1 MSFRLMK
8 RPIVRMAE
16 SRSRKAARLRW
27 VFVLLVTLALSAGIF
42 LSSRDRKEN
51 AKTAL
56 EQSSVTQP
64 KTDGGAFPP
73 ALADPRPDLSTRAD
87 YVDVCGV
94 GRVRMQSDG
103 QLDLPADA
111 TSGQRLVEAA
121 ASKFASS
128 DSDFERALALYVAS
142 ALAARTEPLKE
153 AAQSRLAAESV
164 QQLARL
170 ALGARDPAAY
180 ALAFYACARAAVTA
194 SNAGACAQI
203 SAAQWTLLDPD
214 NAAPWLYEAAAARR
228 RNDPGAVDEALLR
241 ASRAKTLRPYN
252 ETPLRL
258 IEAPAVR
265 SAPPAQAGAAMTA
278 LIGLSSALPLPNLQ
292 LVSRYC
298 AATPSGAAEH
308 TQTCS
313 GLAGV
318 LTERSTVVLGMQ
330 LGAMVGERTGWP
342 SERVTAARMRLA
354 DLQKARTRAIDP
366 KDLYSCVA
374 IERSREYLTAYA
386 RYGEVGAMERVGAL
400 GQRNIK

>member
-1 MSFRLMK
+1 
-8 RPIVRMAE
+8 
-16 SRSRKAARLRW
+16 
-27 VFVLLVTLALSAGIF
+27 VFVLLVTLALSVASF

-56 EQSSVTQP
+56 EQSSVTQL
-64 KTDGGAFPP
+64 KTDVGAFPP
-73 ALADPRPDLSTRAD
+73 AFTDPRPDLSTRAD

-121 ASKFASS
+121 AFKFASS
-128 DSDFERALALYVAS
+128 DSDFERALALYVAF

-170 ALGARDPAAY
+170 ALGSRDPAAY
-180 ALAFYACARAAVTA
+180 ALAFYACGKAAVTA

-265 SAPPAQAGAAMTA
+265 SAPPVQAGAAMAA

-298 AATPSGAAEH
+298 AATPRGAAEH

-318 LTERSTVVLGMQ
+318 LTERSTVAIGIRV
-330 LGAMVGERTGWP
+330 GAVVGERAGWP
-342 SERVTAARMRLA
+342 SERVNAARMRLA
-354 DLQKARTRAIDP
+354 DLQKAQARAIDP
-366 KDLYSCVA
+366 KDLYSCAAV
-374 IERSREYLTAYA
+374 ERSREYLTAYA

-400 GQRNIK
+400 GQRNLK

>member
-1 MSFRLMK
+1 M
-8 RPIVRMAE
+8 
-16 SRSRKAARLRW
+16 
-27 VFVLLVTLALSAGIF
+27 FVLLVTLVLSVASF
-42 LSSRDRKEN
+42 LLSRDRKENADRREN

-56 EQSSVTQP
+56 EQSSMTQP
-64 KTDGGAFPP
+64 KTDVGTFPP
-73 ALADPRPDLSTRAD
+73 AFTDPRPDLSTRAD

-111 TSGQRLVEAA
+111 TSGLRLVEGASFKFA
-121 ASKFASS
+121 ASG
-128 DSDFERALALYVAS
+128 SDFERALALYVAF
-142 ALAARTEPLKE
+142 ALAARTEPE
-153 AAQSRLAAESV
+153 AAQSRLAAESI

-170 ALGARDPAAY
+170 ALGSRDPAAY
-180 ALAFYACARAAVTA
+180 ALAFYACGKAAVTG
-194 SNAGACAQI
+194 SNAGACAQV
-203 SAAQWTLLDPD
+203 SAAQWTLLEPD
-214 NAAPWLYEAAAARR
+214 NAAPWLHEAAAARR
-228 RNDPGAVDEALLR
+228 RNDPGAVDEALMR

-298 AATPSGAAEH
+298 AATTRGAAER

-313 GLAGV
+313 GLAEV
-318 LTERSTVVLGMQ
+318 LTERSTVQIGMR
-330 LGAMVGERTGWP
+330 LGAEIGERAGWP

-354 DLQKARTRAIDP
+354 DLQKAQARAIDR
-366 KDLYSCVA
+366 KDLYSCAAV
-374 IERSREYLTAYA
+374 ERSREYLTAYA

-400 GQRNIK
+400 GQRNLK